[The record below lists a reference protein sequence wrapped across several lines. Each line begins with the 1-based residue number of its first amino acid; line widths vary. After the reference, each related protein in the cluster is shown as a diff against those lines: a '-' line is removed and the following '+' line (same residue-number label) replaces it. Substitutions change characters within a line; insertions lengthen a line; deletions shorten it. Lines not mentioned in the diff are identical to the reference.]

1 MKEAHLQL
9 FFQSKIID
17 GDKMSAK
24 ILIVDDE
31 KPIRDS
37 MKMVL
42 DEEGFSTEAA
52 ADGEDALRKIQEQLF
67 DVVITD
73 IKMPKLDG
81 IQLLESASKIS
92 PETFF
97 IIMTAYASV
106 KTAIDALR
114 HGAYDYLIKPVEFDD
129 VIIRV
134 KRLVEFKKLAA
145 ENKSLRQRISSDRGF
160 INLIGKSDSMK
171 KVFETISQVAPTN
184 SNVLIY
190 GKSGTG
196 KELVAKAIHYNSKR
210 KDKIFLPI
218 NCGAISENLI
228 ESELFGHKK
237 GSFTG
242 ASEDKMGLFKAAD
255 GGTLFL
261 DEIGELPL
269 NLQVK
274 LLRAIEDKEFIPVG
288 GIKAVGTDV
297 RIIAATN
304 QDLYEKTKS
313 AEFREDLFYRL
324 NVVEIKLPALNDRR
338 EDIPLLINH
347 FIEKY
352 CNEIG
357 RKILGADNETM
368 KVLLSHDW
376 RGGVRELENVIERAV
391 IFAAKEYLTISDLAE
406 HVRGNIQIGYPDSLK
421 DALNNFEREHILKT
435 IKKYEYNKEEAAKA
449 LSIGLSSLYRKM
461 DELGIPTKLVKE
473 EEN

>member
-1 MKEAHLQL
+1 MKAN
-9 FFQSKIID
+9 
-17 GDKMSAK
+17 

-31 KPIRDS
+31 KAIRES
-37 MKMVL
+37 LKMIL
-42 DEEGFSTEAA
+42 EEEGYSTDVAQDGEEALQKIEAA
-52 ADGEDALRKIQEQLF
+52 NFDA
-67 DVVITD
+67 VITD

-81 IQLLESASKIS
+81 IQLLEAASKIS
-92 PETFF
+92 PDTFF

-114 HGAYDYLIKPVEFDD
+114 NGAYDYLIKPVEFDD
-129 VIIRV
+129 VIIRI
-134 KRLVEFKKLAA
+134 KRLMDYKALAS
-145 ENKSLRQRISSDRGF
+145 ENKALRQRISSDVGF
-160 INLIGKSDSMK
+160 SNLIGNSPAIK
-171 KVFETISQVAPTN
+171 KVFSIVTQVAPTN
-184 SNVLIY
+184 SSILIF

-196 KELVAKAIHYNSKR
+196 KELVAKAIHYHSNR

-242 ASEDKMGLFKAAD
+242 ASEDKMGLFKVAD

-288 GIKAVGTDV
+288 GVKSVTTNV

-304 QDLYEKTKS
+304 QNLHEKIKTG
-313 AEFREDLFYRL
+313 EFREDLFFRI
-324 NVVEIKLPALNDRR
+324 NVVEIHLPTLNERKD
-338 EDIPLLINH
+338 DIPLLINH

-352 CNEIG
+352 RNEMGKKIIG
-357 RKILGADNETM
+357 VDNDTLKILT
-368 KVLLSHDW
+368 SHEW
-376 RGGVRELENVIERAV
+376 RGGVRELENVIERSV
-391 IFAAKEYLTISDLAE
+391 IFSASEKITPENLPDY
-406 HVRGNIQIGYPDSLK
+406 VRGGTLIHGYPDPLR
-421 DALNNFEREHILKT
+421 DAIQNFEREHILKT
-435 IKKYEYNKEEAAKA
+435 IKKYNYNKDEAAKA
-449 LSIGLSSLYRKM
+449 LEIGLSSLYRKM
-461 DELGIPTKLVKE
+461 DELNIPTKSQNDFE
-473 EEN
+473 E

>member
-1 MKEAHLQL
+1 
-9 FFQSKIID
+9 
-17 GDKMSAK
+17 MSSK

-37 MKMVL
+37 LKMLL
-42 DEEGFSTEAA
+42 DEEGYVTSVAG
-52 ADGEDALRKIQEQLF
+52 DGEEALQKIKDDNF

-81 IQLLESASKIS
+81 IQLLEASNKIS

-97 IIMTAYASV
+97 IIMTAFASV

-114 HGAYDYLIKPVEFDD
+114 HGAYDYMIKPVEFDD

-134 KRLVEFKKLAA
+134 NRLLDYKNIAS
-145 ENKSLRQRISSDRGF
+145 ENKSLRQRISADTGF
-160 INLIGKSDSMK
+160 VNIIGKSDAMN
-171 KVFETISQVAPTN
+171 KVFEVIHQVAPTN
-184 SNVLIY
+184 SNVLVM

-196 KELVAKAIHYNSKR
+196 KEMVAKAIHQNSKR

-242 ASEDKMGLFKAAD
+242 ATEEKIGLFKVAD

-274 LLRAIEDKEFIPVG
+274 LLRALEDREFFPVG
-288 GIKAVGTDV
+288 GTKPVSTDV

-304 QDLYEKTKS
+304 QDLFEKTKTG
-313 AEFREDLFYRL
+313 EFREDLYYRL
-324 NVVEIKLPALNDRR
+324 NVVELKLPTLNERR
-338 EDIPLLINH
+338 EDIPLLVNH
-347 FIEKY
+347 FIEKF
-352 CNEIG
+352 CKEMG
-357 RKILGADNETM
+357 KKILGADNETM
-368 KVLLSHDW
+368 KLLLAHDW

-391 IFAAKEYLTISDLAE
+391 IFANQNLITPNNLTEYL
-406 HVRGNIQIGYPDSLK
+406 RGNSSQVGFVDSLK
-421 DALNNFEREHILKT
+421 EAMKIFERDHITRT
-435 IKKYEYNKEEAAKA
+435 IKKYDYNKEEAAKA
-449 LSIGLSSLYRKM
+449 LEIGLSSLYRKM
-461 DELGIPTKLVKE
+461 DELEIPTKSSNDE
-473 EEN
+473 

>member
-1 MKEAHLQL
+1 
-9 FFQSKIID
+9 
-17 GDKMSAK
+17 MSAK

-37 MKMVL
+37 LKMVL
-42 DEEGFSTEAA
+42 DEEGFSTEVA
-52 ADGEDALRKIQEQLF
+52 ADGEEALQKIQEINF
-67 DVVITD
+67 DIVVTD

-81 IQLLESASKIS
+81 MQLLESASKIS

-114 HGAYDYLIKPVEFDD
+114 QGAFDYLIKPVEFDD
-129 VIIRV
+129 LIIRI
-134 KRLVEFKKLAA
+134 KRLINYKKMSL
-145 ENKSLRQRISSDRGF
+145 ENKTLRQRISSDTGF
-160 INLIGKSDSMK
+160 TNLIGKSEPMK
-171 KVFETISQVAPTN
+171 KVFQVIQQVAPTN

-196 KELVAKAIHYNSKR
+196 KELVAKAIHFNSRR
-210 KDKIFLPI
+210 KDNIFLPI

-242 ASEDKMGLFKAAD
+242 ATEDKQGLFKVAD

-288 GIKAVGTDV
+288 GVKPVSTNV

-304 QDLYEKTKS
+304 QNLFEKTKS
-313 AEFREDLFYRL
+313 GEFREDLFYRL
-324 NVVEIKLPALNDRR
+324 NVVELKLPSLNERK
-338 EDIPLLINH
+338 EDIPLLISH
-347 FIEKY
+347 FLEMY
-352 CNEIG
+352 CGEMG
-357 RKILGADNETM
+357 KKILGVTNETM
-368 KVLLSHDW
+368 KVLISHDW

-391 IFAAKEYLTISDLAE
+391 IFAAGDYLVVNDLAE
-406 HVRGNIQIGYPDSLK
+406 YVRGSDLPGSYPDSLK
-421 DALNNFEREHILKT
+421 DALRNFEHEHILKT
-435 IKKYEYNKEEAAKA
+435 IKKYEYNKEEVAKA
-449 LSIGLSSLYRKM
+449 LEIGLSSLYRKM
-461 DELGIPTKLVKE
+461 DELGIPTKFPKDE
-473 EEN
+473 S